1 LWGIGVMRVA
11 PVVVVGY
18 LLGSGGYRSYRLKF
32 RPWLA

>member
-1 LWGIGVMRVA
+1 
-11 PVVVVGY
+11 VVVVGY